1 MTQNRYL
8 ISIITPSFNRA
19 GMIAQAIESVLE
31 QNYLQIEHIII
42 DGGSTD
48 GTLDVLGRYPD
59 LKVIS
64 EPDHGMYDALNK
76 GLKLAQGE
84 IVGFLNTDDLYAPNM
99 FKDIAACFADAAIE
113 AVAGKAEVFCTTES
127 GEFETI
133 SDIVPAIPENLLEQ
147 VVLAAPGFNA
157 WFFRRS
163 VFERIGAFDAGYR
176 ISGDREFMIRL
187 AFARILYART
197 DSLIY
202 QYRRHAGALTFNWNG
217 AFFSEIVQE
226 HLKMTD
232 GFLGKVG
239 LTNNARKYLQKLRT
253 RDTIVMAIFLLRRW
267 EVREAGFY
275 VNVGMRSD
283 WEWPLKFVSQVFYR
297 LTHPRVRKTYFA

>member
-1 MTQNRYL
+1 
-8 ISIITPSFNRA
+8 
-19 GMIAQAIESVLE
+19 MIGQAIESVLK
-31 QNYLQIEHIII
+31 QDYSPIEHIII

-48 GTLDVLGRYPD
+48 GTLDLLARYPH

-64 EPDHGMYDALNK
+64 EPDHGIYDALNK

-99 FKDIAACFADAAIE
+99 FKDIAACFSDAAVE
-113 AVAGKAEVFCTTES
+113 AVAGKAESFCTTES

-147 VVLAAPGFNA
+147 VILAAPGFNA

-163 VFERIGAFDAGYR
+163 IFERIGTFDAGYR
-176 ISGDREFMIRL
+176 ISGDRDFMIRL

-197 DSLIY
+197 DRLIY
-202 QYRRHAGALTFNWNG
+202 RYRRHAGALTFNWNG
-217 AFFSEIVQE
+217 SFFSDIIRE

-232 GFLGKVG
+232 GFLSKAGTPVR
-239 LTNNARKYLQKLRT
+239 ARQYLQKLRT
-253 RDTIVMAIFLLRRW
+253 HDTLEMAIYLLRRW
-267 EVREAGFY
+267 KLREAGFY
-275 VNVGMRSD
+275 VRVGMRSD

>member
-1 MTQNRYL
+1 MNPPK
-8 ISIITPSFNRA
+8 ISVITACLNRA
-19 GMIAQAIESVLE
+19 GMVSTAIESVLA
-31 QNYLQIEHIII
+31 QDYPDFEHIIV

-48 GTLDVLGRYPD
+48 GTLDVLGRYHH

-84 IVGFLNTDDLYAPNM
+84 IAGFLNSDDSYAPGV
-99 FKDIAACFADAAIE
+99 FKEVISIFSNAEVE
-113 AVAGKAEVFCTTES
+113 AVAGRAEVFREDQA
-127 GEFETI
+127 GKFETL
-133 SDIVPAIPENLLEQ
+133 SQANPPSPDNLLERTI
-147 VVLAAPGFNA
+147 LSNAAFNA
-157 WFFRRS
+157 WFFQRNI
-163 VFERIGAFDAGYR
+163 FGRIGAFNSEYR
-176 ISGDREFMIRL
+176 IVGDQEFMIRL
-187 AFARILYART
+187 ALAGIRFART
-197 DSLIY
+197 DRLIY
-202 QYRRHAGALTFNWNG
+202 QYRRHGGALTFNWNG
-217 AFFSEIVQE
+217 AFFSDIVQE

-267 EVREAGFY
+267 KVRKAGFY

-283 WEWPLKFVSQVFYR
+283 WKWPLKFVCEVFSR
-297 LTHPRVRKTYFA
+297 LTHPRLRQTHQP